1 MRNLMALMYYL
12 CALFGCS
19 VGGTTIE
26 HHSIVDG
33 IDIVDSR
40 VRISER
46 IARFE
51 CKASRSGQCHYSL
64 FRSDCPTAA
73 PASGAAADAAA
84 AARCAQ
90 APVER
95 FALAAGATR
104 EIVGVAAGFKVC
116 VSEDDGA
123 VKADCKPQQP

>member
-1 MRNLMALMYYL
+1 MRNLMALLYYL

-26 HHSIVDG
+26 HHTVVDG

-51 CKASRSGQCHYSL
+51 CQASRSGQCHYSL
-64 FRSDCPTAA
+64 FRSECKPPAA
-73 PASGAAADAAA
+73 GAAADP
-84 AARCAQ
+84 RCAQ
-90 APVER
+90 PAAER
-95 FALAAGATR
+95 FALDAGATR
-104 EIVGVAAGFKVC
+104 EIVGVASGFKVC

-123 VKADCKPQQP
+123 VQADCKPAAH